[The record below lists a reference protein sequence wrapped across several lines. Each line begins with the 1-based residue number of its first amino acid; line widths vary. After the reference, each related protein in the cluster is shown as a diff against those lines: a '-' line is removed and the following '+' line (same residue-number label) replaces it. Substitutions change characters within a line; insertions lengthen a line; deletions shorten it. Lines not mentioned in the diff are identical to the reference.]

1 MHKELTSAL
10 RRCLRRIAR
19 IPRDL
24 RSSEHRGAA
33 IRRLIS
39 LICAVILVLGA
50 LYTVLWTRN
59 RDRIQR
65 ESEQYSQLYTAS
77 TATPAPEATQT
88 AAPAATEIIDPETAA
103 PAVTSAPLPQV
114 DDVPLSAPDSDT
126 LLLTLPTAPPVQD
139 SFSALLAENPETVGF
154 LKIGSIVSLPVVQR
168 ENDNSYYLSHTFS
181 GDESAEGTLFL
192 DGMNRLVPE
201 DDCLIVYGHNMHNGT
216 MFGNLRM
223 YLNRDYFRK
232 SAPVAFD
239 TLYENRLYVPFA
251 AFNASMSSDSSSY
264 FDVRQFIFDETSFDT
279 FVLKLQSRSEFDVP
293 VDVQYGD
300 RLLLLVTCDY
310 SQNDGRFILA
320 LRALLE
326 GETTEQMQSLIAQA
340 R

>member
-1 MHKELTSAL
+1 MHKEPTSAL

-24 RSSEHRGAA
+24 RSPERRGAA

-39 LICAVILVLGA
+39 LICVAVLVLGG

-59 RDRIQR
+59 RDRILR

-77 TATPAPEATQT
+77 TATSLPKNT
-88 AAPAATEIIDPETAA
+88 A
-103 PAVTSAPLPQV
+103 PAVTDAPLPQV

-168 ENDNSYYLSHTFS
+168 ENDNNYYLSHTFS
-181 GDESAEGTLFL
+181 GAESTEGALFL
-192 DGMNRLVPE
+192 DGLNRLVPE

-223 YLNRDYFRK
+223 YLNRDYFRD
-232 SAPVAFD
+232 SDLISFD
-239 TLYENRLYVPFA
+239 TIYENRQYVPFA

-293 VDVQYGD
+293 IDVQYGD

-310 SQNDGRFILA
+310 SQDDGRFILA
-320 LRALLE
+320 LRALRD
-326 GETTEQMQSLIAQA
+326 GETAEQMRTLIALA
-340 R
+340 H